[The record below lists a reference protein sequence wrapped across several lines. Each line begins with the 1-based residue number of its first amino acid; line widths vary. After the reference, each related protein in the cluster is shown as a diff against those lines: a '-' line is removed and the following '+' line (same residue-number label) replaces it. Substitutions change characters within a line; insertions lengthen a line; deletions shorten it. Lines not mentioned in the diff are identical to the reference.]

1 MDFRDVEGWSRER
14 LLVALLVG
22 ALLAA
27 AVLPVVGGLHPS
39 NVAASL
45 SVLVAAG
52 AMALLARRWLAKAG
66 DSRAQDDDRV
76 PAPSNVAETLESEL
90 TSYWVRHLET
100 GRTQSEQAVV
110 DLTQRF
116 SGIVDRLERAV
127 DAATRSAAAM
137 DSEQGLQSAFADSQR
152 QLQSILGSLRQA
164 IERSDLLLRSLG
176 HLVGEVGQLQEM
188 SGLVTEM
195 ANQIKLVALN
205 AAVEAAHA
213 GAAGRGFAVV
223 ADEVR
228 RLSGTSGETSQ
239 QISRKV
245 DSIREAI
252 HRAFETAEES
262 AEQAALASAETVI
275 VDVMNHFRTV
285 TGGLKGAADI
295 LQESSI
301 GIRAEVAE
309 SLVLLQFQD
318 RVSQILSHV
327 RDNIQAFPGY
337 LAERAVTSAL
347 DAIDWSGL
355 REALERSYAT
365 IEEHGGPAAGRAAAE
380 DDEITFF

>member
-1 MDFRDVEGWSRER
+1 MDFRDVEGWSKER
-14 LLVALLVG
+14 SLVALLVG

-27 AVLPVVGGLHPS
+27 AVLPMVGGVHPS

-66 DSRAQDDDRV
+66 DGPAQDDDRA

-127 DAATRSAAAM
+127 DAATRSAAAI

-252 HRAFETAEES
+252 HRAFQTAEES

-295 LQESSI
+295 LQETSI